1 MTPFS
6 KMEPDVA
13 KGVRRWLRGG
23 IIGVAMVGVMLFA
36 SAGTLAWPMGWGIVA
51 VYALWQVT
59 MGLILWPTHPELL
72 AERAQRVRD
81 AESWDMALLSI
92 AGIAQLAKYIVAGLD
107 YRYGWSA
114 GISMTAQ
121 ILALV
126 GCALSYALMNWAVAS
141 NAYFT
146 KVVRVQRDRGH
157 TVATGG
163 PYCYVRH
170 PGYVGT
176 ILFELLSP
184 IALGSW
190 WTLIAGMLGA
200 AVMVV
205 RTAKEDRL
213 LQEQLDGY
221 AAYARGVRYRLG
233 PGLW

>member
-163 PYCYVRH
+163 PYRYVRH

-221 AAYARGVRYRLG
+221 AAYARGVRYRLV

>member
-184 IALGSW
+184 VVLGSW

-221 AAYARGVRYRLG
+221 AAYARGVRYRLV

>member
-1 MTPFS
+1 MKS
-6 KMEPDVA
+6 LSEMEPEVA
-13 KGVRRWLRGG
+13 QGVRRWLRAG
-23 IIGVAMVGVMLFA
+23 IIGVAMVGVMLFV
-36 SAGTLAWPMGWGIVA
+36 SAGTVSWPMGWGIVA
-51 VYALWQVT
+51 VYALWQVS
-59 MGLILWPTHPELL
+59 MGLILWPTNPELL

-107 YRYGWSA
+107 IRFGWST
-114 GISMTAQ
+114 GISTTAQ

-126 GCALSYALMNWAVAS
+126 GCALSYALMNWAVAC

-146 KVVRVQRDRGH
+146 KVVRIQRDRGH

-163 PYCYVRH
+163 PYHYVRH

-190 WTLIAGMLGA
+190 WTLIPGVLGA
-200 AVMVV
+200 LLMVI

-213 LQEQLDGY
+213 LYEELEGY
-221 AAYARGVRYRLG
+221 AAYARNVRYRLL
-233 PGLW
+233 PGVW

>member
-6 KMEPDVA
+6 KMDPEVA
-13 KGVRRWLRGG
+13 QSVRRWLRGG
-23 IIGVAMVGVMLFA
+23 IIGVAMVGVLLFA
-36 SAGTLAWPMGWGIVA
+36 SAGTVAWPMGWGIVA

-81 AESWDMALLSI
+81 AESWDMALLSV

-107 YRYGWSA
+107 YRFGWSA
-114 GISMTAQ
+114 DIATLAQ

-146 KVVRVQRDRGH
+146 KVVRVQRERGQ

-163 PYCYVRH
+163 PYRYVRH

-213 LQEQLDGY
+213 LQEELEGY
-221 AAYARGVRYRLG
+221 AAYTRDVRYRLV

>member
-1 MTPFS
+1 MTSFS

-36 SAGTLAWPMGWGIVA
+36 SAGTPAWPMGWGIVA
-51 VYALWQVT
+51 IYVLWQVT

-221 AAYARGVRYRLG
+221 AAYARDVRYRLV